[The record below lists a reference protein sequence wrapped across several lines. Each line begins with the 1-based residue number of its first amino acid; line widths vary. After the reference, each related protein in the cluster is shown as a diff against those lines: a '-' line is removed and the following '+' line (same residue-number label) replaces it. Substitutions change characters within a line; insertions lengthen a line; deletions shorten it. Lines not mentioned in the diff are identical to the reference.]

1 MAAHHRIATLQRHLA
16 SVSVSEAEHGLER
29 VGTSAP
35 HDQTGRPA
43 VAGGPGSLTVVDNR
57 TGRRYEIPISDHGT
71 ILATDLKK
79 ITAGGDGVGLRPFD
93 NGYLNV
99 TACKSAVSYID
110 GDRGVLRY
118 RGYPIE
124 QLAERSTFLETAH
137 LVVYGKL
144 PTAPEAARWEEAVMR
159 HSALP
164 VAVEA
169 ALAALPHDAHPM
181 GVLLTGLAALS
192 TCHPEQN
199 PALAGQAIY
208 ASRDVQDKQIVRLI
222 GKIPTLGAW
231 AYHVAS
237 GRRPAPPNQRLGYAE
252 NFLYMLDGGARPSYR
267 PNPRLA
273 RALDVMFLLHAEHEL
288 NCSTSAARHL
298 ASSGVDVY
306 TVAAG
311 AVGALY
317 GPLHGG
323 ANEAVL
329 RMLRR
334 IGHVDAVPGF
344 LEGVKNRK
352 EKMFGF
358 GHRVYKNYDPRAK
371 LIQAVAEEVFDI
383 AGRNPLIDVALAL
396 EKAARADDYFVS
408 RKLYPNV
415 DFFSGLVYSA
425 MGFQPNFFTV
435 LFAIPRITGYLAHW
449 RETLADP
456 DTKIVR
462 PQQDYTG
469 VWLRDYKPMK
479 DRVPGKPEETVGDVK
494 PSGAYIRRI
503 SGTNWQ

>member
-1 MAAHHRIATLQRHLA
+1 MPAAA
-16 SVSVSEAEHGLER
+16 
-29 VGTSAP
+29 AP
-35 HDQTGRPA
+35 
-43 VAGGPGSLTVVDNR
+43 S
-57 TGRRYEIPISDHGT
+57 RR
-71 ILATDLKK
+71 
-79 ITAGGDGVGLRPFD
+79 
-93 NGYLNV
+93 YLNV
-99 TACKSAVSYID
+99 TACKSRVSFID
-110 GDRGVLRY
+110 GDAGILRY

-124 QLAERSTFLETAH
+124 QLADRCSFLEVAH

-144 PTAPEAARWEEAVMR
+144 PDTAESERWSEAVMR

-164 VAVEA
+164 VAVEQT
-169 ALAALPHDAHPM
+169 LAALPHDSHPM
-181 GVLLTGLAALS
+181 GVVLAGLCALS
-192 TCHPEQN
+192 ACHPEQN
-199 PALAGQAIY
+199 PALAGQSIY
-208 ASRDVQDKQIVRLI
+208 DSAAVQDKQIVRLI
-222 GKIPTLGAW
+222 GKMPALGAW
-231 AYHVAS
+231 AYHIAS
-237 GRRPAPPNQRLGYAE
+237 GRRPAAPNQHLSYAD
-252 NFLYMLDGGARPSYR
+252 NFLYMLDAGARSEYR
-267 PNPRLA
+267 PHPRLA
-273 RALDVMFLLHAEHEL
+273 RALDIMFILHAEHEL

-352 EKMFGF
+352 ERMFGF

-371 LIQAVAEEVFDI
+371 LIRAVAEEVFDI
-383 AGRNPLIDVALAL
+383 AGRSPLIDIALAL

-415 DFFSGLVYSA
+415 DFFSGLVYAA
-425 MGFQPNFFTV
+425 MGFPPQYFTV
-435 LFAIPRITGYLAHW
+435 LFAIPRMTGYLAHW
-449 RETLADP
+449 RETISDP

-462 PQQDYTG
+462 PQQDYRG
-469 VWLRDYKPMK
+469 VWLRDVEPL
-479 DRVPGKPEETVGDVK
+479 DARTPGTPGETVGDVK
-494 PSGAYIRRI
+494 PSHAYIRRVA
-503 SGTNWQ
+503 GTNWQ